1 MQDCSRRKFLVK
13 SAAFISAASAFDLFA
28 APSLTPLVETRNAS
42 PAQLVGKAVE
52 MLGGM
57 GAFVKPGQSV
67 LIKPNIAWDR
77 VPEQAATTNPDIVA
91 HVVKMC
97 LHAGAKKVRVLDR
110 TCNQAR
116 RCYKRSGIEAA
127 AKKAGAEVRF
137 VVDSRFRDVAILQGR
152 SIKTWPVYKDAL
164 EFDVLVNIPIA
175 KTHSVSRV
183 TLGMKNLMGLL
194 GGDRGEL
201 HKNFDEKIV
210 DINTILRP
218 ALTIVDAYRVLM
230 HNGPSGG
237 SLDDV
242 AEKKTVIAGSDP
254 VAVDA
259 HAASLFGIKAQ
270 ELPFLVNASKRGLG
284 QIDVDKMRLKTFDFR
299 A

>member
-1 MQDCSRRKFLVK
+1 MQDCSRREFIMQ
-13 SAAFISAASAFDLFA
+13 SAAFVSAAPAFALFSAPAL
-28 APSLTPLVETRNAS
+28 PVVKTCNAS
-42 PAQLVGKAVE
+42 PAQLAEKAVE

-57 GAFVKPGQSV
+57 QAFVKPGQSV

-77 VPEQAATTNPDIVA
+77 APEQAATTNPEIVA
-91 HVVKMC
+91 KVVTMC
-97 LHAGAKKVRVLDR
+97 LDAGAKKVRVLDR
-110 TCNQAR
+110 TCNRAR
-116 RCYKRSGIEAA
+116 RCYRRSGIEAA

-137 VVDSRFRDVAILQGR
+137 VVDSRFRNVAIPQGR
-152 SIKTWPVYKDAL
+152 LVKEWPVYKDAL
-164 EFDVLVNIPIA
+164 EFDVLINIPIA
-175 KTHSVSRV
+175 KTHAISRV

-201 HKNFDEKIV
+201 HKDFDEKIV

-218 ALTIVDAYRVLM
+218 ALTIVDAWRILRR
-230 HNGPSGG
+230 NGPSGG
-237 SLDDV
+237 SLEDV
-242 AEKKTVIAGSDP
+242 VEKKTVIAGCDP

-270 ELPFLVNASKRGLG
+270 ELAFLVNASKRGLG
-284 QIDVDKMRLKTFDFR
+284 RLDVDKTQLKIFDFS